1 MKNLVFMF
9 VAVAAIS
16 LLVVT
21 RPLRLR
27 LLIQILSQ
35 LLIALTL

>member
-1 MKNLVFMF
+1 MIRPL
-9 VAVAAIS
+9 S

-27 LLIQILSQ
+27 LLIQIQSQ
-35 LLIALTL
+35 LLIALMLTL